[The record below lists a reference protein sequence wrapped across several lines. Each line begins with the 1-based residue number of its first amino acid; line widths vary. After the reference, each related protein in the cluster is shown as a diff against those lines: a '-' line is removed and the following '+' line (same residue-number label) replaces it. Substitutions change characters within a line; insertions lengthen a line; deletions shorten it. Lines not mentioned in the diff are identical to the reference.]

1 MENKRLFIGVP
12 ISENVREKTIPLLN
26 SLSEIAA
33 DMNLVAPQ
41 NLHFTIK
48 YLGDVDKSKVNEIKE
63 KLNSIEQNKFTISL
77 QNVGVFPSFDRINVI
92 WIGAEGKEFI
102 PLMKKVNEQLDYIR
116 KNDHKEEI
124 PHLTIAR
131 VKTGRN
137 KHLLQEWVKQNQ
149 DNEFGEMIVDKIVLY
164 KSELRPEGPVY
175 SVVGEFY
182 LK

>member
-137 KHLLQEWVKQNQ
+137 RELLQKWLQENQN
-149 DNEFGEMIVDKIVLY
+149 NEFGEMEINKIILY
-164 KSELRPEGPVY
+164 KSELTPKGLVY
-175 SVVGEFY
+175 TVLEEFP
-182 LK
+182 LQ